1 MSLSADTFDRFADRA
16 PRRQRRRA
24 RGAPTLDPRL
34 WERPLPLADLRPQ
47 SAEASLHGK
56 RWLPVVMVA
65 AAHLA
70 VAWLLVQPAPPMIE
84 EPPVPEVV
92 LELARPAPPAPAPP
106 VERPPKPQPQ
116 SQPQPRVEQA
126 PTPLPKPE
134 PVQQAVSPPQAEPL
148 APAPPAPAKPA
159 PPVERVTEPLGH
171 AGYLNNPAPVYPPL
185 ALRRGWEG
193 QVLLRVRVLASG
205 RPASVEL
212 QQSSGFPPLDEAA
225 IRTVKQWL
233 FRPAKRG
240 ATPIDG
246 WATVPIDFR
255 LSK

>member
-24 RGAPTLDPRL
+24 RGTPQLDPRL
-34 WERPLPLADLRPQ
+34 WERPLPLADLRPPLSVATQ
-47 SAEASLHGK
+47 HWK
-56 RWLPVVMVA
+56 RWLPVSVVA
-65 AAHLA
+65 AGHLA
-70 VAWLLVQPAPPMIE
+70 VVWLLAQPAPPVIE
-84 EPPVPEVV
+84 VPPVPEVV
-92 LELARPAPPAPAPP
+92 LELARPAPPAPSPP
-106 VERPPKPQPQ
+106 VERPVPPRP
-116 SQPQPRVEQA
+116 QPQPRVEQA

-134 PVQQAVSPPQAEPL
+134 PVQQAAPPTQAEPV
-148 APAPPAPAKPA
+148 APAPPAPARPA

-171 AGYLNNPAPVYPPL
+171 AGYLNNPAPEYPPL

-246 WATVPIDFR
+246 GATVPIDFR